1 MMHKYFAALLI
12 GIALIPAC
20 AQKSREG
27 IAAAGV
33 VDGDIITIK
42 ALVTGRLMKLTLR
55 EGTEV
60 KKGDVLAEINTDKLL
75 NQREGLDINE
85 KDIKIKR
92 TTVARKI
99 SWLETNLS
107 YWKEQVQR
115 FERLRQKESISGD
128 ELEKAKLKLKEVET
142 SLFEAKQTL
151 NSISVQLENI
161 NNQRQRIGLLLEDHV
176 ITSPISGIVL
186 EKFLSEG
193 EFVFP
198 GTPVADILDQG
209 SLFIET
215 FLEEQEMS
223 RLQLGQKVNI
233 MNDGF
238 AERVFSGS
246 ISAFG
251 QKAEFSPRYILSEK
265 ERRSLLYQVKI
276 RIDENRQLF
285 KIGMPVTIH
294 IDE

>member
-42 ALVTGRLMKLTLR
+42 ALVTGKVIKLTLM

-128 ELEKAKLKLKEVET
+128 ELEKARLKLKEVET

-151 NSISVQLENI
+151 NSISIQLENI

-193 EFVFP
+193 ESVFP
-198 GTPVADILDQG
+198 GAPVADILDQG

-285 KIGMPVTIH
+285 KIGMPVSIH